1 MNIALE
7 SILAKLPIMEIQKTI
22 QSHTEPL
29 MEMLPDSRMKKVL
42 ESMLLGILG
51 GQTPVITGMARQ
63 NGKAEGETWAI
74 AKSIYRLLGNKR
86 LETKVIYQGLYQVG
100 QKVVESENP
109 DYLVV
114 AVDPVNFEKPYTE
127 ALEGVSIVHKATPPD
142 LTGHARLARG
152 YPAITATIVNTKV
165 PVTSYAN
172 WFSYQTAD
180 FISQNKEVEQAFET
194 TCRLYLG
201 RNIRFVGDSGLD
213 DQKMFAQI
221 GKLGQEFAV
230 RVSHLERIVEVYNDR
245 LDRWETEK
253 LQDLVESV
261 PHQATFQVLFKHAGE
276 TRFDTIHFGWF
287 MVRIP
292 GTQEPLWIL
301 VADDETLNRQWVLI
315 TNIPLTQVSAVQ
327 QVYNDWRLRSRIEH
341 GYRFDQEQGLDVED
355 MRVQTVDRMRRLFAV
370 VLMAAQIVFVVSE
383 QWPPKAVLWLRQLGG
398 KLGIPM
404 DRDGPYWLLQGIS
417 AVIVTCMTLSFVFL
431 HPFPF
436 HKFTCG

>member
-1 MNIALE
+1 M
-7 SILAKLPIMEIQKTI
+7 
-22 QSHTEPL
+22 
-29 MEMLPDSRMKKVL
+29 
-42 ESMLLGILG
+42 
-51 GQTPVITGMARQ
+51 
-63 NGKAEGETWAI
+63 
-74 AKSIYRLLGNKR
+74 
-86 LETKVIYQGLYQVG
+86 
-100 QKVVESENP
+100 
-109 DYLVV
+109 
-114 AVDPVNFEKPYTE
+114 
-127 ALEGVSIVHKATPPD
+127 
-142 LTGHARLARG
+142 
-152 YPAITATIVNTKV
+152 

-180 FISQNKEVEQAFET
+180 FISQNKELEQAFET

-261 PHQATFQVLFKHAGE
+261 PHPATFQVRFKHAGE

-301 VADDETLNRQWVLI
+301 VADDETLNRQLVLI

-398 KLGIPM
+398 KLGLPM

-417 AVIVTCMTLSFVFL
+417 AVIITCMTLSFVFL

-436 HKFTCG
+436 QEFTCG